1 MRGLIRPLWCDACYH
16 WHQSL
21 SQTLCPQNLKSV
33 SWHKPAAWRNNR
45 QEIQEPSEKQSATSE
60 KLNHEY
66 RDGNA
71 IGSEPVRRFS
81 DD

>member
-1 MRGLIRPLWCDACYH
+1 M
-16 WHQSL
+16 
-21 SQTLCPQNLKSV
+21 